1 MADAW
6 PAPPQPAN
14 DAGEARRVGVE
25 IEFAGLTVT
34 EAAQVARDELG
45 GELHSVD
52 PQRVKLEGSELGDFT
67 VELDIRF
74 AHHPADSDLG
84 RLVRDKAA
92 KAAAVVIPAEIVCPP
107 IPWDRCHR
115 LDDLS
120 ARLRKAGAEGTR
132 AAQLYAFGLQLNV
145 EVAGPD
151 PARLR
156 DTIRAFLLL
165 RDWLRAEILV
175 DNARTLLSF
184 AAPFS
189 EEYCAYVLDP
199 DYDPDLTGLIE
210 DYLAFNP
217 TRDRELD
224 CLPLFAH
231 LDEPRVRH
239 ALPDEKIKKRPAWHY
254 RLPNCEIDD
263 PAWSPGLEWRRW
275 LRIERL
281 AADPHRLMAASARW
295 FADAGFFSAGRR
307 AEASVRLAQRL
318 GEGLADG

>member
-6 PAPPQPAN
+6 PAPPQPRTE
-14 DAGEARRVGVE
+14 AGETRRVGVE

-34 EAAQVARDELG
+34 EAGQIARAELG
-45 GELHSVD
+45 GALHSLD
-52 PQRVKLEGSELGDFT
+52 PQRVRLEGSELGDFT
-67 VELDIRF
+67 VELDTRF
-74 AHHPADSDLG
+74 AHEPAETGFG
-84 RLVRDKAA
+84 RFLRDKAA
-92 KAAAVVIPAEIVCPP
+92 EAAAVVIPAEIVCPP

-115 LDDLS
+115 LDDL
-120 ARLRKAGAEGTR
+120 ARRLRKAGAEGTR

-145 EVAGPD
+145 EAAAFRAD
-151 PARLR
+151 HLR
-156 DTIRAFLLL
+156 DVIRAFLLL
-165 RDWLRAEILV
+165 RDWLRGEVMV

-189 EEYCAYVLDP
+189 EEYCAFLLDP
-199 DYDPDLTGLIE
+199 DYEPDLTGLIE

-231 LDEPRVRH
+231 LDERLVRH
-239 ALPDEKIKKRPAWHY
+239 ALPDEKINKRPTWHY

-275 LRIERL
+275 LRVERL

-307 AEASVRLAQRL
+307 AEASARLAAR
-318 GEGLADG
+318 LADG